1 MSDGDAGTGEGVLI
15 VIPCLNEETHLP
27 GLLDSLIED
36 APLAQIVVADGGSR
50 DASRDI
56 VAARASVHPRLALL
70 DNPRKLQSAGVNAAV
85 RAFGDG
91 RRWLVRVDAHCDYPR
106 GYVTGLVEAAGR
118 TGADAVVVPM
128 RTVGCGGFQRAVA
141 AAQNS
146 RLGTGGSPHRH
157 VGEGRFV
164 DHGHHALCRLDLFRQ
179 VGGYDES
186 FSHNEDAEL
195 DYRLGLAGAR
205 IWLEPSLAID
215 YFPRSRPVPL
225 FRQYLAYGKGRAMTV
240 RKHRMRMKRRQL
252 APLAIAPAV
261 LAGVAA
267 PVAPWLALPALGWA
281 LACIGGGAALAVRRR
296 DPAAVAS
303 GPAAMLM
310 HLGWSLGFWKQWM
323 RSAVSRLD
331 GDSKPAEAPKT

>member
-1 MSDGDAGTGEGVLI
+1 MSGTEAGKDGGVLI
-15 VIPCLNEETHLP
+15 VIPCLNEEAHLP
-27 GLLDSLIED
+27 GLLHSLIED
-36 APLAQIVVADGGSR
+36 APLARIVVADGGSR
-50 DASRDI
+50 DGSREI
-56 VAARASVHPRLALL
+56 VAARASTHSGLVLL
-70 DNPRKLQSAGVNAAV
+70 HNPRKLQSAGVNAAV

-91 RRWLVRVDAHCDYPR
+91 CRWLVRVDAHCGYPR
-106 GYVTGLVEAAGR
+106 GYVAGLVEAAGR

-128 RTVGCGGFQRAVA
+128 RTVGHGGFQRAVA
-141 AAQNS
+141 AVQNS

-157 VGEGRFV
+157 VGGGRFV

-179 VGGYDES
+179 VDGYDES

-195 DYRLGLAGAR
+195 DHRLGLAGGR
-205 IWLEPSLAID
+205 IWLEPSLAVD
-215 YFPRSRPVPL
+215 YSPRSRPIPL

-240 RKHRMRMKRRQL
+240 RKHRMRMKLRQL

-267 PVAPWLALPALGWA
+267 PVAPLLVLPALGWA

-310 HLGWSLGFWKQWM
+310 HLGWSLGFWTQWM
-323 RSAVSRLD
+323 WSAVSRPG
-331 GDSKPAEAPKT
+331 GDPKT